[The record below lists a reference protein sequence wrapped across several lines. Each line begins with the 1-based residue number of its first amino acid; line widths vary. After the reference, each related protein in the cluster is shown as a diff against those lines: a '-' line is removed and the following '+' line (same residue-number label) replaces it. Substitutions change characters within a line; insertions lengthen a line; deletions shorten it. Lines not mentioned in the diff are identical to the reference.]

1 MNDKTFI
8 INTYSEEKYKELSS
22 KASDKQLHIVDNDDT
37 NRTVVPSYDLLMN
50 QVKLSLGYDESSAK
64 ILLKDC
70 NGNEISKLDASRFI
84 SDNYLMSAA
93 YDNGCLML
101 SVLLSDQINVIS
113 VDFPVD
119 QSLNPLSDYSDS
131 TYPVASKAVVSAIL
145 ELNGRVGNELTKLNE
160 DLNAAIE
167 GLNVSISEEE
177 NRATTEE
184 NEILAKQEKIVDD
197 FKDFQGNVNERLEK
211 EIARAK
217 ASEET
222 LLNAIND
229 EHIVRYEDGKDDR
242 KHIFLKNHDS
252 IVGYLSGDG
261 AGSVNL
267 AMVSKWNVADF
278 GSNTIPLNL
287 NAKDGIVTN
296 NDSLSVATLED
307 VQKEQQERAK
317 NDEELGKSIAAE
329 TDRAIEAEKTKVDRE
344 ISSDEGK
351 ALIFNKSVGGGAK
364 FENNNGIESF
374 VGVHNGDNGIVAQI
388 YADKMIGGK
397 WNGAKLDVTHSGM
410 YYTVGDKNAAER
422 DVLSNEIA
430 TIGKIDEERAR
441 ATKEEEEIANNLVGA
456 ETSLNQKITDEIE
469 RAKGAESKLNVQIV
483 KSSAD
488 EFLAQYEFTQG
499 GELIGK
505 IDIPKDFLVR
515 SGQLKECTENDNPKD
530 GYLVGDKYIDLVVNA
545 KDCPEEESHIY
556 ILVKELVDVYSAG
569 EGLTMKPG
577 NVFQISA
584 EYCNL
589 ITAIPTIST
598 TLDEKIDIIS
608 NTLDGKIDTIDE
620 KIDTISNTLDG
631 KIDTISN
638 TLDKKI
644 DTTDK
649 KIDKSFSK
657 LEDEK
662 VTGVITTDNNKS
674 LIFND
679 VTGGGAK
686 NEDNANGIWS
696 FVGVNQPNEKTGPYG
711 SMYVINANS
720 KIGTRLKMYE
730 NGFTYSKNCENPKE
744 FNSEDEIA
752 TIKDIDNLSNKYISI
767 EALKSAL
774 SDIND
779 DIDNIEME
787 EIGQA
792 LLNIKRLVNA
802 NS

>member
-22 KASDKQLHIVDNDDT
+22 KASDKQLHIVDND
-37 NRTVVPSYDLLMN
+37 NMHRTVVPSYDLLIN

-84 SDNYLMSAA
+84 SDNYLMSAT

-145 ELNGRVGNELTKLNE
+145 ELSGRVGNELTKLNE

-252 IVGYLSGDG
+252 LVGYLSGDG

-267 AMVSKWNVADF
+267 AMVSKQNIADF

-287 NAKDGIVTN
+287 NAKDGIVTI

-469 RAKGAESKLNVQIV
+469 RAKGAESKLNVQIA

-569 EGLTMKPG
+569 EGLMMKPG

-589 ITAIPTIST
+589 ITAIPTIS
-598 TLDEKIDIIS
+598 
-608 NTLDGKIDTIDE
+608 NTLDGKM
-620 KIDTISNTLDG
+620 
-631 KIDTISN
+631 
-638 TLDKKI
+638 
-644 DTTDK
+644 
-649 KIDKSFSK
+649 DKSFSK

-674 LIFND
+674 LIFNEE
-679 VTGGGAK
+679 TGGGAK
-686 NEDNANGIWS
+686 NEDNANSIWS
-696 FVGVNQPNEKTGPYG
+696 FVGVNQPKEKTGPYG

-744 FNSEDEIA
+744 FNSKDEIA

>member
-22 KASDKQLHIVDNDDT
+22 KASDKQLHIVDND
-37 NRTVVPSYDLLMN
+37 NMHRTVVPSYDLLIN

-84 SDNYLMSAA
+84 SDNYLMSAT

-113 VDFPVD
+113 VEFPVD

-145 ELNGRVGNELTKLNE
+145 ELSGRVGNELTKLNE
-160 DLNAAIE
+160 DLNNAIE
-167 GLNVSISEEE
+167 GLNVSISKEEE
-177 NRATTEE
+177 RASTKEEEIISRQDEIVNEFNTSLAEEINRA
-184 NEILAKQEKIVDD
+184 
-197 FKDFQGNVNERLEK
+197 K
-211 EIARAK
+211 E
-217 ASEET
+217 SEET

-252 IVGYLSGDG
+252 VVGYLSGDG

-287 NAKDGIVTN
+287 NAKDGIVTI

-329 TDRAIEAEKTKVDRE
+329 TNRAIEAEKTKVDSE
-344 ISSDEGK
+344 ISSDEGR
-351 ALIFNKSVGGGAK
+351 ALIFNESVGGGAK
-364 FENNNGIESF
+364 FKNNNGIESF

-388 YADKMIGGK
+388 YADKMIDGK

-410 YYTVGDKNAAER
+410 YYTVGDKNTAER

-441 ATKEEEEIANNLVGA
+441 ATKEEDEIANNLAAA

-469 RAKGAESKLNVQIV
+469 RAKGAESKLNVQIA

-505 IDIPKDFLVR
+505 SDIPKDFLVR
-515 SGQLKECTENDNPKD
+515 SGQLKECIENDVPKI

-577 NVFQISA
+577 NVFQISV

-598 TLDEKIDIIS
+598 TLDEKIDTIS
-608 NTLDGKIDTIDE
+608 NTLDEKIDTVDE
-620 KIDTISNTLDG
+620 KIDTINNTLDEKIDTVDKKTDTINNTLDG
-631 KIDTISN
+631 
-638 TLDKKI
+638 
-644 DTTDK
+644 

-657 LEDEK
+657 LENEK
-662 VTGVITTDNNKS
+662 VTGVITTNNNKS
-674 LIFND
+674 LIFNEG
-679 VTGGGAK
+679 TGGGAK

>member
-22 KASDKQLHIVDNDDT
+22 KASDKQLHIVDND
-37 NRTVVPSYDLLMN
+37 NMHRTVVPSYDLLIN

-70 NGNEISKLDASRFI
+70 NGNEISKLDASCFI
-84 SDNYLMSAA
+84 SDNYLMSAT

-145 ELNGRVGNELTKLNE
+145 ELSGRVGSELTKLNE
-160 DLNAAIE
+160 DLNNAIE
-167 GLNVSISEEE
+167 GLNVSISKEEE
-177 NRATTEE
+177 RASTKEE
-184 NEILAKQEKIVDD
+184 EIISRQDKIV
-197 FKDFQGNVNERLEK
+197 NEFNTSLAG
-211 EIARAK
+211 EINRAK
-217 ASEET
+217 ATEET

-252 IVGYLSGDG
+252 VVGYLSGDG

-287 NAKDGIVTN
+287 NAKDGIVTI

-344 ISSDEGK
+344 ISSDEGR
-351 ALIFNKSVGGGAK
+351 ALIFNVSYGGGAK

-388 YADKMIGGK
+388 YADKMIDGK

-410 YYTVGDKNAAER
+410 YYTVGDQNAAER

-441 ATKEEEEIANNLVGA
+441 ATKEENEIANNLAAA

-469 RAKGAESKLNVQIV
+469 RAKGAESKLNVQIA

-515 SGQLKECTENDNPKD
+515 SGQLKECTENDVPKI

-598 TLDEKIDIIS
+598 TLDEKIDTIS
-608 NTLDGKIDTIDE
+608 NTLDEKIDTVD
-620 KIDTISNTLDG
+620 KKTDTISNTLDE
-631 KIDTISN
+631 
-638 TLDKKI
+638 
-644 DTTDK
+644 

-657 LEDEK
+657 LENEK

-674 LIFND
+674 LIFNEG
-679 VTGGGAK
+679 TGGGAK

>member
-22 KASDKQLHIVDNDDT
+22 KASDKQLHIVDND
-37 NRTVVPSYDLLMN
+37 NMHRTVVPSYDLLIN

-93 YDNGCLML
+93 YDNGYLML
-101 SVLLSDQINVIS
+101 SILLSDQINVIS
-113 VDFPVD
+113 VEFPVD

-145 ELNGRVGNELTKLNE
+145 ELSGRVGNELTKLNE

-167 GLNVSISEEE
+167 GLNVSISKEEE
-177 NRATTEE
+177 RASTKEEEIISRQDEIVNEFNTSLAGEINRA
-184 NEILAKQEKIVDD
+184 
-197 FKDFQGNVNERLEK
+197 K
-211 EIARAK
+211 E
-217 ASEET
+217 SEET

-229 EHIVRYEDGKDDR
+229 EHIVRYEDGKDNR
-242 KHIFLKNHDS
+242 KHIFLKNYDS
-252 IVGYLSGDG
+252 VVGYLSGDG

-287 NAKDGIVTN
+287 NAKDGIVTI

-329 TDRAIEAEKTKVDRE
+329 TNRAIEAEKTKVDRE
-344 ISSDEGK
+344 ISSDEGR
-351 ALIFNKSVGGGAK
+351 ALIFNESVFAGAK

-388 YADKMIGGK
+388 YADKMIDGK

-410 YYTVGDKNAAER
+410 YYTVGDQNAAER

-441 ATKEEEEIANNLVGA
+441 ATKEEDEIANNLAGM

-469 RAKGAESKLNVQIV
+469 RAKGAESKLNVQIA

-499 GELIGK
+499 GKLIGK

-515 SGQLKECTENDNPKD
+515 SGQLKECTENDNAKD

-598 TLDEKIDIIS
+598 TLDEKIDTIS
-608 NTLDGKIDTIDE
+608 NTLDGKIDTIDKKTDTINNTLDE
-620 KIDTISNTLDG
+620 KIDTV
-631 KIDTISN
+631 
-638 TLDKKI
+638 DKKI
-644 DTTDK
+644 DTINNTLDE

-657 LEDEK
+657 LENEK

-674 LIFND
+674 LIFNEG
-679 VTGGGAK
+679 TGGGAK
-686 NEDNANGIWS
+686 NEDNANSIWS
-696 FVGVNQPNEKTGPYG
+696 FVGVNQQKEKTGPYG

>member
-22 KASDKQLHIVDNDDT
+22 KASDKQLHIVDND
-37 NRTVVPSYDLLMN
+37 NMHRTVVPSYDLLIN

-93 YDNGCLML
+93 YDNGYLML
-101 SVLLSDQINVIS
+101 SILLSDQINVIS
-113 VDFPVD
+113 VEFPVD

-145 ELNGRVGNELTKLNE
+145 ELSSRVGNELTKLNE
-160 DLNAAIE
+160 DLNNAIE
-167 GLNVSISEEE
+167 GLNVSISKEEE
-177 NRATTEE
+177 RASTKEEEIISRQDEIVNEFNTSLAGEINRA
-184 NEILAKQEKIVDD
+184 
-197 FKDFQGNVNERLEK
+197 K
-211 EIARAK
+211 E
-217 ASEET
+217 SEET

-229 EHIVRYEDGKDDR
+229 EHIVRYEDGKDNR
-242 KHIFLKNHDS
+242 KHIFLKNYDS
-252 IVGYLSGDG
+252 VVGYLSGDG

-287 NAKDGIVTN
+287 NAKDGIVTI

-307 VQKEQQERAK
+307 VQKEQQERVK

-329 TDRAIEAEKTKVDRE
+329 TNRAIEAEKTKVDRE
-344 ISSDEGK
+344 ISSDEGR
-351 ALIFNKSVGGGAK
+351 ALIFNVSYGGGAK

-410 YYTVGDKNAAER
+410 YYTVGDKNTAER

-430 TIGKIDEERAR
+430 TIGKIDEEMAR
-441 ATKEEEEIANNLVGA
+441 ATKEEDEIANNLAAA

-469 RAKGAESKLNVQIV
+469 RAKGAESKLNVQIA

-515 SGQLKECTENDNPKD
+515 SGQLKECTENDIPKD

-598 TLDEKIDIIS
+598 TLDEKID
-608 NTLDGKIDTIDE
+608 
-620 KIDTISNTLDG
+620 TISNTLDG
-631 KIDTISN
+631 KIDTVDKKTDTISN
-638 TLDKKI
+638 TLDEKIDTVDKKI
-644 DTTDK
+644 DTINNTLDE

-657 LEDEK
+657 LENEK

-674 LIFND
+674 LIFNEG
-679 VTGGGAK
+679 TGGGAK
-686 NEDNANGIWS
+686 NEDNANSIWS
-696 FVGVNQPNEKTGPYG
+696 FVGVNQPKEKTGPYG

>member
-22 KASDKQLHIVDNDDT
+22 KASDKQLHIVDND
-37 NRTVVPSYDLLMN
+37 NMHRTVVPSYDLLMN
-50 QVKLSLGYDESSAK
+50 QVKLSLGYDESSTK

-70 NGNEISKLDASRFI
+70 NGNEISKLDATRFI

-93 YDNGCLML
+93 YDNGYLML
-101 SVLLSDQINVIS
+101 SILLSDQINVIS

-119 QSLNPLSDYSDS
+119 QTMNPLSDYSDS
-131 TYPVASKAVVSAIL
+131 TYPVASKAVVSTIL
-145 ELNGRVGNELTKLNE
+145 ELSGRISNELTKLNE
-160 DLNAAIE
+160 DLNAAI
-167 GLNVSISEEE
+167 SEEE
-177 NRATTEE
+177 NRATTKEK
-184 NEILAKQEKIVDD
+184 EILAKQEKIVDD
-197 FKDFQGNVNERLEK
+197 FKDFQDNVNERLEE

-252 IVGYLSGDG
+252 IVGYLSGDS

-267 AMVSKWNVADF
+267 AMVSKQNVADF

-287 NAKDGIVTN
+287 NAKDGIVTI
-296 NDSLSVATLED
+296 NDSLSVATLRD
-307 VQKEQQERAK
+307 VQAEQQERAK
-317 NDEELGKSIAAE
+317 NDKELGKSIAAE
-329 TDRAIEAEKTKVDRE
+329 TDRAIEVEKTKVDRE

-351 ALIFNKSVGGGAK
+351 ALILNKSCGGGAK
-364 FENNNGIESF
+364 FQNNNGIESF

-388 YADKMIGGK
+388 YADEMIDGK

-410 YYTVGDKNAAER
+410 YYTVGDQSAAER

-441 ATKEEEEIANNLVGA
+441 ATKEEEEIANNLAGA
-456 ETSLNQKITDEIE
+456 ETSLNQKITNEIE
-469 RAKGAESKLNVQIV
+469 RAKGAESKLNVQIA
-483 KSSAD
+483 KSSAE

-499 GELIGK
+499 GEPIGT

-515 SGQLKECTENDNPKD
+515 SGQLKECTENDVPKI

-589 ITAIPTIST
+589 ITAIPTISNT
-598 TLDEKIDIIS
+598 LDEKINTTDKKIDTINNTLDEKIDTIN
-608 NTLDGKIDTIDE
+608 NTLDE
-620 KIDTISNTLDG
+620 
-631 KIDTISN
+631 
-638 TLDKKI
+638 KI

-674 LIFND
+674 LIFNE

-696 FVGVNQPNEKTGPYG
+696 FVGVNQPKEKTGPYG

-744 FNSEDEIA
+744 FNSKDEIA